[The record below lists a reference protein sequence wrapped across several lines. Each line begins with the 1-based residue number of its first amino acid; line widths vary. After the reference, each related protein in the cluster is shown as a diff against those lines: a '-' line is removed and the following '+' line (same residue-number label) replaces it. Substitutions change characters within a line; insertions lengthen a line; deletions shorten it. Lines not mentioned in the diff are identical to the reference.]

1 MISNKIAIPLIGIL
15 LISGCTNIKI
25 PENKTI
31 CHNYNI
37 GRNTQYVSPNG
48 STTADS
54 YVEKNIAEGGAV
66 LDITNLESTDMV
78 VSYYPIKNKSLK
90 DKGIKISSIKNIKI
104 RAGKSSPKFFGTSGY
119 GRIKIERKQEF
130 FTAQGDGA
138 DVKICFFK
146 WIK

>member
-1 MISNKIAIPLIGIL
+1 MISNKITIPLISIL

-25 PENKTI
+25 PANKTI

-54 YVEKNIAEGGAV
+54 YIEKNIAEGGTI
-66 LDITNLESTDMV
+66 LDITNLENTDMV
-78 VSYYPIKNKSLK
+78 ISYYPIKNKALK
-90 DKGIKISSIKNIKI
+90 DKGIKISPIENIEI
-104 RAGKSSPKFFGTSGY
+104 PANKSSSKLFGTSGY

-130 FTAQGDGA
+130 FTAQGYGA